1 MGSNELQVIGLILDI
16 IGAVLMALD
25 IIFYDKSV
33 GTLGWMEGQ
42 HQKNNAIKARRKTL
56 IGLIFL
62 IVGFGFQLGSVL
74 VNW

>member
-16 IGAVLMALD
+16 IGAILMALD

-33 GTLGWMEGQ
+33 GTWEGLDGE
-42 HQKNNAIKARRKTL
+42 HQQQNARRARKKTL
-56 IGLIFL
+56 YGLGFL